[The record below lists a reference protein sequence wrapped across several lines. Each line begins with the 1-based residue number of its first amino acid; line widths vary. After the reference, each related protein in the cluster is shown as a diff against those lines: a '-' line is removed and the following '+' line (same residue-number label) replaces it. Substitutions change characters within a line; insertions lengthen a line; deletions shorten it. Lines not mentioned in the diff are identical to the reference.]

1 MRPVVRRGLGAAT
14 VVLTLVAPVSWAG
27 NEAPQSLAEL
37 LEAVRQGSEKEQA
50 LGRQRE
56 EEFRAAKAKQQRLL
70 EEAMRQEEAAL
81 TRSAELE
88 ARFEENENA
97 IPELEE
103 TLRSRLGTLGELFGV
118 VRQVAGDTRSRF
130 ETSLISSQIP
140 GRGAALG
147 ELAESRKLPSIDDL
161 RGLWVA
167 LQEEMTEQ
175 GRVVTYPATVVE
187 VGGEESQR
195 PVTRLGA
202 FNVVSR
208 GQYLQYLSESGRLA
222 ELARQPARR
231 HLAGVAAFESARSG
245 LVGIAI
251 DPSRGTILSMLIQA
265 PSLAERVAQGGAVG
279 YTIIVLGAIGFAF
292 ALLRMGALAAAGFKI
307 RSQVGADHVDPDNA
321 LGRVLAVYEQNRG
334 TDVETLELR
343 LDEAILKE
351 TSRLQRGATFVKVL
365 SVIAPLMGL
374 LGTVTG
380 MILTFQQIT
389 LFGTGDPKL
398 MAGGISQALV
408 TTVLGLV
415 MAIPLTLLYSMIS
428 ERARTLVLILEE
440 QSLGMVAEQAERL
453 KTAGAA

>member
-175 GRVVTYPATVVE
+175 GRVVT
-187 VGGEESQR
+187 
-195 PVTRLGA
+195 
-202 FNVVSR
+202 
-208 GQYLQYLSESGRLA
+208 
-222 ELARQPARR
+222 
-231 HLAGVAAFESARSG
+231 
-245 LVGIAI
+245 
-251 DPSRGTILSMLIQA
+251 
-265 PSLAERVAQGGAVG
+265 
-279 YTIIVLGAIGFAF
+279 
-292 ALLRMGALAAAGFKI
+292 
-307 RSQVGADHVDPDNA
+307 
-321 LGRVLAVYEQNRG
+321 
-334 TDVETLELR
+334 
-343 LDEAILKE
+343 
-351 TSRLQRGATFVKVL
+351 
-365 SVIAPLMGL
+365 
-374 LGTVTG
+374 
-380 MILTFQQIT
+380 
-389 LFGTGDPKL
+389 
-398 MAGGISQALV
+398 
-408 TTVLGLV
+408 
-415 MAIPLTLLYSMIS
+415 
-428 ERARTLVLILEE
+428 
-440 QSLGMVAEQAERL
+440 
-453 KTAGAA
+453 